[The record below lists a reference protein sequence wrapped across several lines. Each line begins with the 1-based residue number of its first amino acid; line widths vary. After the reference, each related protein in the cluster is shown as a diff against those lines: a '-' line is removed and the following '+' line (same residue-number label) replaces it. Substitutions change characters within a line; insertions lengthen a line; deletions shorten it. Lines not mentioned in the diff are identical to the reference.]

1 MTWCSLRKRR
11 WPTRRSRSRRCAA
24 RRGRPSTL
32 EEQHE
37 IQEKLQK
44 LERQQR
50 RQRQEIFTV
59 EDEIMEKRDS
69 LIDQLERRLAQRTET
84 ETLFTIRWAGR
95 LIRGACK
102 LNKKRDA

>member
-1 MTWCSLRKRR
+1 MGRVLRRQ
-11 WPTRRSRSRRCAA
+11 A
-24 RRGRPSTL
+24 RQAVTL
-32 EEQHE
+32 EEQHS
-37 IQEKLQK
+37 IQEKIQK

-84 ETLFTIRWAGR
+84 EVLFTIRWQVV
-95 LIRGACK
+95 
-102 LNKKRDA
+102 